1 MISVKKPENEGRT
14 SMKRGMLITLLL
26 AGMISGQVI
35 AQDFIQIKGSDTLIN
50 LVQRLAEVYMEY
62 HPNTAIAVTG
72 GGSGVGIAALIAD
85 RVDIADASR
94 PMKAKEKTA
103 AKENGV
109 VPYEIVV
116 GIDGLSVIVNA
127 NNPIK
132 DLTMDQI
139 GAIFRGE
146 ISNWKEVGGPSKPI
160 SLYGRQANSG
170 TFVFFQEH
178 VLGKKDYSPKMKRMN
193 GNSQIVEG
201 VLADESGIGYVG
213 IGYVYDDDHKVR
225 SGLTVLSV
233 AAKTGEEAVTP
244 LVSENVKSGKYPIA
258 RALFQ
263 YTNGKPSGAV
273 KDFIAF
279 ELGEEGQKIVE
290 EMSFY
295 PVSGDYLKQ
304 NKKAGF

>member
-1 MISVKKPENEGRT
+1 LIQVKLLFKLKERK
-14 SMKRGMLITLLL
+14 MKRFLIVLV
-26 AGMISGQVI
+26 ACISIFLGQVN

-50 LVQRLAEVYMEY
+50 LVQRLAEVYMESN
-62 HPNTAIAVTG
+62 PNTAIAVTG
-72 GGSGVGIAALIAD
+72 GGSGVGIAALIAN

-94 PMKAKEKTA
+94 PMKDKEKAA

-109 VPYEIVV
+109 IPYEIVV
-116 GIDGLSVIVNA
+116 GIDGLSVIVNGS
-127 NNPIK
+127 NSVE
-132 DLTMDQI
+132 DLTVEEI

-146 ISNWKEVGGPSKPI
+146 ISNWKEVGGPDMAI

-178 VLGKKDYSPKMKRMN
+178 VLGKREYSPKMKRMN
-193 GNSQIVEG
+193 GNAQIVEG
-201 VLADESGIGYVG
+201 VIADKASIGYVG
-213 IGYVYDDDHKVR
+213 VGYVYDDNGNVR
-225 SGLTVLSV
+225 DGLTVLKV
-233 AAKTGEEAVTP
+233 AQDDNSTPVDP

-263 YTNGKPSGAV
+263 YINGKPKDAV

-279 ELGEEGQKIVE
+279 ELSEDGQRVVE

-295 PVSGDYLKQ
+295 PVAGDYLEQ